1 MDVRRRRFSLVTA
14 GLGLLLSAS
23 AGTTAATGSVPDWW
37 VGPPAEF
44 EKMLAGAQREG
55 EVVFWG
61 SSSAQEKAIHAAWPK
76 HWRTKVTFVEVDQEE
91 QITRALTEARA
102 GLHTVDVLNTSV
114 VGVHLLHQRGVL
126 TPVAPENMRV
136 LKDIPKLVT
145 KVGGVPLGWNPRY
158 GVRVFTYNTNAVK
171 EPPKDWSDLLNPRFK
186 GRIAFDMDMRQVLPL
201 ACPEAENVGWG
212 FEKVRNFLR
221 QLAKQERQYS
231 GQGRV
236 MATWVAS
243 GKVDVLAGAALSSA
257 LDLRKKGAPV
267 DAVLP
272 SVITRSETLMAV
284 TAKASHPNAARLMM
298 YWIMSPE
305 SLRSLWDIGF
315 YGNIFVPS
323 QYYGDPSCSFYHD
336 LGKGKAVVDFSVDCV
351 QRAEK
356 EKWVGVF
363 RKDIGFE

>member
-1 MDVRRRRFSLVTA
+1 MKPNSGLMTA
-14 GLGLLLSAS
+14 LAVLLLAS
-23 AGTTAATGSVPDWW
+23 AGVSVTESAVPDWW
-37 VGPPAEF
+37 IGPPAEF
-44 EKMLAGAQREG
+44 ETMLAGAQREG
-55 EVVFWG
+55 EAVFWG

-76 HWRTKVTFVEVDQEE
+76 SWRTKVTFVEVDQEE
-91 QITRALTEARA
+91 QITRVLTEARA

-114 VGVHLLHQRGVL
+114 VGVHLLHQRSVL
-126 TPVAPENMRV
+126 AAVAPENMRV

-145 KVGGVPLGWNPRY
+145 KVGGVSVGWNPRY
-158 GVRVFTYNTNAVK
+158 GVRVFTYNTNAIK
-171 EPPKDWSDLLNPRFK
+171 EPPKDWGDLLSPRFK

-201 ACPEAENVGWG
+201 ACPEGESAGWG

-221 QLAKQERQYS
+221 QLAKQEPQYS
-231 GQGRV
+231 SQGRV

-272 SVITRSETLMAV
+272 RVITRSETLMALP
-284 TAKASHPNAARLMM
+284 AKAPHPHAARLLM

-315 YGNIFVPS
+315 YGNILIPP
-323 QYYGDPSCSFYHD
+323 QYYGDPEYSFYYD
-336 LGKGKAVVDFSVDCV
+336 LGKGKTVVDFSVDCV

-356 EKWVGVF
+356 EKWVGMF